1 MNIDLKKPSE
11 KTQRLI
17 LIVLICII
25 VSGTAIRTVRL
36 WVADVCTVPTDS
48 MEGAIIS
55 GDRIVVRKTQAV
67 GRYDVI
73 VFNHPDGNGVQLV
86 KRCFGL
92 PGDTVRITRGVVSIN
107 GKNSIAIPTVR
118 KSSWDFALEYPLASL
133 GWNVNNYGPVVT
145 PAKGLTVPLD
155 SANINLYRNM
165 IRSEG
170 REVSC
175 KNGAFFIDQKPATDY
190 TFRSDGY
197 FVLGDNR
204 GNSLD
209 SRYWGFVPEELV
221 VGKALMVYFS
231 RDVARRNI
239 RWDRIGKMIE

>member
-11 KTQRLI
+11 KTQRRILI
-17 LIVLICII
+17 LLLCICVLAL
-25 VSGTAIRTVRL
+25 AIQTLRRQ
-36 WVADVCTVPTDS
+36 VADVCTVPTDS
-48 MEGAIIS
+48 MEGAIMA
-55 GDRIVVRKTQAV
+55 GDRIVVRKTKAV
-67 GRYDVI
+67 VRYDVI
-73 VFNHPDGNGVQLV
+73 VFNHPDGGDVQLV

-92 PGDTVRITRGVVSIN
+92 PGDTVHIAKGIVYIN
-107 GKNSIAIPTVR
+107 GKNSVAIPTVR
-118 KSSWDFALEYPLASL
+118 KSSWDFPIEYPLVSL
-133 GWNVNNYGPVVT
+133 GWDINNYGPVVA

-155 SANINLYRNM
+155 SASMNLYRNM
-165 IRSEG
+165 IRAEGSEI
-170 REVSC
+170 SC
-175 KNGAFFIDQKPATDY
+175 KHGFFFINQKQSKDY
-190 TFRSDGY
+190 MFRSDGY

-231 RDVARRNI
+231 LDAARSNI